1 MLVNRKED
9 VVNHTLDSRE
19 EKTFLENN
27 DCFDLVGVGVN
38 DFLGNEPMK
47 IE

>member
-1 MLVNRKED
+1 MFINKKED
-9 VVNHTLDSRE
+9 VLILTLDSRE

-27 DCFDLVGVGVN
+27 DCFDLVGVGVTY
-38 DFLGNEPMK
+38 FLGNEPMK